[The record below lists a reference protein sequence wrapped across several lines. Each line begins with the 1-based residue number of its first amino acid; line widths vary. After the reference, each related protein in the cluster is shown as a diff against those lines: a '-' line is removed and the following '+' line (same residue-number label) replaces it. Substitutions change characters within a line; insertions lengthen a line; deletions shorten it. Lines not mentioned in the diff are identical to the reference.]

1 MESDRPSPSEAREIL
16 DVLTA
21 DGASLATRVVTPWWY
36 HVALGLV
43 VATIVMSQTLS
54 MPFSIGLVVLGILAL
69 PVITTT
75 YVRRY
80 GVSASSPAGPR
91 TQRLLV
97 VTLIVLAAGM
107 AAALAIR
114 ATDQSAWWGLVPATI
129 AFVTTVVLGRR
140 YDAALR
146 LELASGGPTA

>member
-1 MESDRPSPSEAREIL
+1 MESDRPSPSEARDIL

-36 HVALGLV
+36 HVTLGLV

-54 MPFSIGLVVLGILAL
+54 MPLSIGLVVLGILAL

-91 TQRLLV
+91 TRRLLV

-114 ATDQSAWWGLVPATI
+114 ATDQSVWWGLVPATI

-146 LELASGGPTA
+146 LELASGGPKA